1 MTQPGGRESL
11 DVLSYSANII
21 SRLMSPS
28 FRSHRQDL
36 FLCACL
42 DLLGLAVSLIA
53 VAWFDGLT
61 LEGQLGWILTCM
73 CCYLSSSWLLGTYS
87 VLSWRR
93 VSGSVLLRRQAFA
106 AFSYLLLLSFLGW
119 LFNPAPSVWV
129 VWRSTQIQWLPLV
142 SVWSLLVRF
151 GLSRHFQE
159 PNRLQLLVVS
169 PQHESERLMAA
180 WRQTP
185 RPMIPRVLPVEMLS
199 TVSCPA
205 ILAISQVYQGSVQ
218 LETLVQDLNNND
230 PRKVFLTT
238 PLAMAERY
246 LERLPTA
253 LIPEP
258 WMSFDDIPWNHPLGV
273 QRQLKRFADVVIS
286 AALLLPTSPLLLLAG
301 MLILLNDGG
310 PIFYRQCRTG
320 WLGQPFSLLKLR
332 TMAVAP
338 SPQVAPAWTVP
349 GDQRITRVGLWLRR
363 TRLDEL
369 PQLLQVLR
377 GEMSLIG
384 PRPERPEM
392 EHELE
397 ASIPHYR
404 KRHWMKPGLSGWAQ
418 VCAPYAA
425 SLKESELKVSY
436 DLYYVKNFST
446 WLDLL
451 ILFRTIKTLL
461 KVAGQ

>member
-1 MTQPGGRESL
+1 MPPSL
-11 DVLSYSANII
+11 S
-21 SRLMSPS
+21 
-28 FRSHRQDL
+28 SHRQEL
-36 FLCACL
+36 FLCAFL
-42 DLLGLAVSLIA
+42 DLLGLAVILIA
-53 VAWFDGLT
+53 LAGFDRLT
-61 LEGQLGWILTCM
+61 LEGQLGWALACM

-87 VLSWRR
+87 LLNWRN
-93 VSGSVLLRRQAFA
+93 VSGSVLLRRQVFA
-106 AFSYLLLLSFLGW
+106 AFAYLLFLSLLGW
-119 LFNPAPSVWV
+119 LFNPAPGVWV
-129 VWRSTQIQWLPLV
+129 VWRSTQIQWLPLI

-151 GLSRHFQE
+151 GLSRRIQQSTCS
-159 PNRLQLLVVS
+159 RLVVVS
-169 PQHESERLMAA
+169 PQHESERIMAA
-180 WRQTP
+180 WRDTP
-185 RPMIPRVLPVEMLS
+185 RRMIPRVLPVEMLS
-199 TVSCPA
+199 TVPA
-205 ILAISQVYQGSVQ
+205 PVILAVSQSYKGSEQ
-218 LETLVQDLNNND
+218 LQTFFQDLNKED
-230 PRKVFLTT
+230 PRKVALTT
-238 PLAMAERY
+238 PLAMAESY

-258 WMSFDDIPWNHPLGV
+258 WISFDDIPWNHPLGV
-273 QRQLKRFADVVIS
+273 QRQLKRFADVVVS
-286 AALLLPTSPLLLLAG
+286 AGLMLFASPLLLIAG
-301 MLILLNDGG
+301 ILIYLDDRG

-332 TMAVAP
+332 TMAVTP
-338 SPQVAPAWTVP
+338 PQALPAWTVP
-349 GDQRITRVGLWLRR
+349 GDQRITRVGVWLRR

-404 KRHWMKPGLSGWAQ
+404 KRHWMQPGLSGWAQ

-425 SLKESELKVSY
+425 SLKESDLKVSY
-436 DLYYVKNFST
+436 DLYYIKNFST

-451 ILFRTIKTLL
+451 ILLRTIKTLL